1 MFPLNLL
8 PLPGETIALH
18 IFEERYQVLF
28 DQLESMEI
36 DEFGIPFVDGDRHM
50 KLGGLMR
57 LVFAS
62 KPDENGF
69 RDAAVQCVGLFTID
83 SLTSNGTNKDSHPY
97 PIGSVTRWTGWKNY
111 TVSNKAADD
120 FERAKAFSVCS
131 NTESSNATS
140 AVGGL
145 IKALIEHQINPQK
158 RFDILNS
165 LDEATRNERIEN
177 TARFTFLIA
186 EQEAQRNKGY
196 FPN

>member
-28 DQLESMEI
+28 DQLEAMEI
-36 DEFGIPFVDGDRHM
+36 EEFGIPYVNGDRHM

-57 LVFAS
+57 LVLTS
-62 KPDENGF
+62 ERDENGF
-69 RDAAVQCVGLFTID
+69 RDAAVQCVGLFTVD
-83 SLTSNGTNKDSHPY
+83 SMTSNAMNEDSSPY
-97 PIGSVTRWTGWKNY
+97 PIGSVKRWTGWKNY
-111 TVSNKAADD
+111 TLSPKAAAD
-120 FERAKAFSVCS
+120 FEKAKELSGLTS
-131 NTESSNATS
+131 NGRGAGSKSF
-140 AVGGL
+140 GDL
-145 IKALIEHQINPQK
+145 IKALIEHQINAQH

-165 LDEATRNERIEN
+165 LDESTRNERIEN
-177 TARFTFLIA
+177 MARFTFLIA